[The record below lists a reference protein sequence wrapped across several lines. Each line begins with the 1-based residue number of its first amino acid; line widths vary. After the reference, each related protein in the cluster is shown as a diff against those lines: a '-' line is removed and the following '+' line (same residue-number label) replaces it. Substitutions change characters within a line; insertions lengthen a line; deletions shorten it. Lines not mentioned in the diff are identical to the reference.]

1 MESIE
6 IKKFGPIKKVKVEI
20 KDINI
25 LIGTTSSGKSTVAK
39 LICIFNSNEFI
50 SSGNDKVFR
59 KLLKDYNIDF
69 EISSNTYIKYCKDN
83 YHWTLEKNELSN
95 NYPFKGL
102 VSVLRPF
109 FEDLLIKKDNDN
121 DFPLNKATLSLLL
134 LKTANFDKLELEKNI
149 AFDNKKAIEIGN
161 QIKEIQKLRDE
172 INQGEYRHINN
183 VIETIGLFYM
193 NVRDEIEIFNPLYIP
208 AERIVLSM
216 VAESVFGLLKNDI
229 SLAKCIKDFGS
240 RFESARKEL
249 KDVKIGL
256 LNANFRYSG
265 KENILTLE
273 DGTSIKLEHASSGF
287 QSLTPLFIVI
297 EHFLNKKN
305 AIRNFVVVEE
315 PELNLYPTVQKELIE
330 HLIQKTQSAKDKII
344 ITTHSPYV
352 LTTLDNLIQAK
363 NTVDKKPESKEIV
376 EQIVSSKGW
385 VDFKNVSSYYFESG
399 NCKSTLDKE
408 SKSIGASNI
417 DDVSISLGETYEKL
431 LEIKYS

>member
-6 IKKFGPIKKVKVEI
+6 IRNFGPIKKVKVEI
-20 KDINI
+20 KDVNV

-50 SSGNDKVFR
+50 RSGNESIFS
-59 KLLKDYNIDF
+59 KLLKEYNIDF
-69 EISSNTYIKYCKDN
+69 EISPKTYIKYCKDN
-83 YHWTLEKNELSN
+83 YHWILEKNELSN

-102 VSVLRPF
+102 VSILRPF
-109 FEDLLIKKDNDN
+109 FEDLLTNKNQGDG
-121 DFPLNKATLSLLL
+121 FPLNKATLSLLL
-134 LKTANFDKLELEKNI
+134 LNTINFDELELEKNI

-161 QIKEIQKLRDE
+161 QIEQIQKLRNE
-172 INQGEYRHINN
+172 INHGEYGHINT
-183 VIETIGLFYM
+183 VIDTLGSFYM
-193 NVRDEIEIFNPLYIP
+193 NIRDEIEIFNPLYIP

-216 VAESVFGLLKNDI
+216 VAESVFGLLKNDV

-249 KDVKIGL
+249 KEVKIDL
-256 LNANFRYSG
+256 LNASFKYSD

-273 DGTSIKLEHASSGF
+273 DGASIKLEHASSGF

-297 EHFLNKKN
+297 EHFLTKKN
-305 AIRNFVVVEE
+305 VIRNFVAVEE
-315 PELNLYPTVQKELIE
+315 PELNLYPTVQKELVE

-363 NTVDKKPESKEIV
+363 NTADKKPEMKGAV
-376 EQIVSSKGW
+376 EELVSPKRW
-385 VDFKNVSSYYFESG
+385 LDFKNVSSYYFEKG
-399 NCKSTLDKE
+399 KCKSTLDKE
-408 SKSIGASNI
+408 SRSIGASNI
-417 DDVSISLGETYEKL
+417 DDVSISLGNTYEKL